1 MEKIGR
7 PGTVQNRLFAGLD
20 CLEGLRAADPVF
32 DSRVPFYMADTGDK
46 SVLCMVRRG
55 EQETA
60 AGVFNFSR
68 EEKRISINDESL
80 PPVFVDMKSG
90 EERKIREL
98 SVPGFGFYWMRQVR

>member
-1 MEKIGR
+1 MED
-7 PGTVQNRLFAGLD
+7 PLFGGVEWREGAGGGD
-20 CLEGLRAADPVF
+20 AGC
-32 DSRVPFYMADTGDK
+32 DSRVPFYMTDTGDK